1 MAQQICMERLSA
13 AFKSPLSENR
23 QQYERLLLPQEY
35 ADIRQCGETVLMQ
48 QEWEQNMPFQSAF
61 FPTQVEGR
69 RKFQEIDI

>member
-1 MAQQICMERLSA
+1 
-13 AFKSPLSENR
+13 
-23 QQYERLLLPQEY
+23 
-35 ADIRQCGETVLMQ
+35 MQ